1 MIFFLVYFFE
11 LSWVEKELKV
21 TIIEEEI
28 EGLGHFLVTLL
39 WQLNGIEWIKW
50 KMLQDCVPSVSPHFF
65 YYFIMSSVNN
75 FFFNLDWNLFV
86 EMQGASFGCLKKPC
100 CLDLSPLIVFIS
112 VILSLYETAKYDV
125 KKNGGVLSEVNRIK
139 FTREIKSML
148 ESAFVAG
155 FYACSVIKRQTF
167 SKTFCSHCFLI
178 SGMECITW
186 KISQEHLISFTASSW
201 VQ

>member
-1 MIFFLVYFFE
+1 M
-11 LSWVEKELKV
+11 SRKELKV

-39 WQLNGIEWIKW
+39 WQLNGIECIKW
-50 KMLQDCVPSVSPHFF
+50 KTLKDCVPSVSPHFF
-65 YYFIMSSVNN
+65 YYFIMSSINPSKQI
-75 FFFNLDWNLFV
+75 FFQPGLKFICRK
-86 EMQGASFGCLKKPC
+86 QGASFGCLKKPC

-148 ESAFVAG
+148 ESVFVAG

-178 SGMECITW
+178 SGMECIT
-186 KISQEHLISFTASSW
+186 
-201 VQ
+201 